1 MLGPTVYYKR
11 VGTVISE
18 ILKYSSLHLSFF
30 ICCCFGC
37 TCADIKTFTASFELN
52 RAAYLRKGIF
62 KLFLVNKTK
71 QIPTFQQA
79 FQTRTTRSTHAVRT
93 SVSGTP
99 QQVAVR
105 SLSEHINLN
114 QYSVANVQ

>member
-18 ILKYSSLHLSFF
+18 ILKYLSLELSFF

-79 FQTRTTRSTHAVRT
+79 FQTCFTHAVRT